1 MPRWNETTIFNTWKI
16 SYHFLNFVRFQN
28 SFKLFFHSIGHPRS
42 ISRYSRKICVRKG
55 REKKER
61 RRSEGSLP
69 PRKQGMSIR
78 DLMTFGQ
85 RRGREKGFLP
95 VSINGGAAT
104 KGAARKSFG
113 SFQPSSR
120 PLVEKERRER
130 ERERQY
136 GQKRRGTMEGSAAVQ
151 ATNYKSIVTLIFSP
165 GVLPALTTERRNEK
179 RDGKREG
186 HSLCRLVA
194 VVMPPLSRHC
204 RDIVAR

>member
-1 MPRWNETTIFNTWKI
+1 MENFISFFKFCPFPKLVQIIFPFHR
-16 SYHFLNFVRFQN
+16 SS
-28 SFKLFFHSIGHPRS
+28 SFHPR
-42 ISRYSRKICVRKG
+42 YSQKICVRKG
-55 REKKER
+55 RKKKKR

-120 PLVEKERRER
+120 PLVEKKRRER
-130 ERERQY
+130 ERGSTARKDVEQW
-136 GQKRRGTMEGSAAVQ
+136 KAARRYKPLIINPLLRSFFRLASFLPSPPSGGTKNE
-151 ATNYKSIVTLIFSP
+151 
-165 GVLPALTTERRNEK
+165 TERERAI
-179 RDGKREG
+179 
-186 HSLCRLVA
+186 LCA
-194 VVMPPLSRHC
+194 
-204 RDIVAR
+204 AW

>member
-1 MPRWNETTIFNTWKI
+1 MKNQNRRKGFFYVHPIYTLNKNKWNETTIFNTWKI

-42 ISRYSRKICVRKG
+42 ISRYSRKICIRKG

-130 ERERQY
+130 GSTARKDVEQWKAARRYKPLIINPLLRSFFRLASFLPSPPSGGTKNETERERAILC
-136 GQKRRGTMEGSAAVQ
+136 AAW
-151 ATNYKSIVTLIFSP
+151 
-165 GVLPALTTERRNEK
+165 
-179 RDGKREG
+179 
-186 HSLCRLVA
+186 
-194 VVMPPLSRHC
+194 
-204 RDIVAR
+204 

>member
-16 SYHFLNFVRFQN
+16 SYHFLNFVFFSKTRSNYFSIPSS
-28 SFKLFFHSIGHPRS
+28 SFHPR
-42 ISRYSRKICVRKG
+42 YSQKICVRKG

-61 RRSEGSLP
+61 RRIEGSLP

-120 PLVEKERRER
+120 PLVEKERKER
-130 ERERQY
+130 EAIRPEKTWNNGRQ
-136 GQKRRGTMEGSAAVQ
+136 RGGTS
-151 ATNYKSIVTLIFSP
+151 
-165 GVLPALTTERRNEK
+165 
-179 RDGKREG
+179 
-186 HSLCRLVA
+186 H
-194 VVMPPLSRHC
+194 
-204 RDIVAR
+204 

>member
-16 SYHFLNFVRFQN
+16 SYHFLNFCFFPKLVQIIFPFHWSS
-28 SFKLFFHSIGHPRS
+28 SFHP
-42 ISRYSRKICVRKG
+42 RYSRKICVRKG

-120 PLVEKERRER
+120 PLVEKERKER
-130 ERERQY
+130 EAVRPEKTWNNGRQ
-136 GQKRRGTMEGSAAVQ
+136 RGGTS
-151 ATNYKSIVTLIFSP
+151 
-165 GVLPALTTERRNEK
+165 
-179 RDGKREG
+179 
-186 HSLCRLVA
+186 H
-194 VVMPPLSRHC
+194 
-204 RDIVAR
+204 